1 MCGWFQWL
9 PGYLSGWYVINWS
22 LLLAV
27 LWLRS
32 LTAQSSDSHCLLHTA
47 AGSKIRV
54 GLEEKLGTECFS
66 VYYFFIK
73 RFRVWNVYLLLRSAG
88 CWFPLGQV
96 PQVSGALMACRTV
109 PQEAWSG
116 GLWTTREYLVLPSH
130 SMALPACF
138 FFLEVW
144 STCCLMSLLKCQFG
158 TFWLTD
164 THAST
169 TTVKVLNTFPPA
181 SFLLPS
187 ISLSWVLPV
196 TTAVLP
202 GPQVSGNR
210 IISVCSFSNYCSW

>member
-1 MCGWFQWL
+1 M
-9 PGYLSGWYVINWS
+9 
-22 LLLAV
+22 AV
-27 LWLRS
+27 RPHN
-32 LTAQSSDSHCLLHTA
+32 LTVQSNDSHCFLRTA
-47 AGSKIRV
+47 AGSEYCSVGCGRV
-54 GLEEKLGTECFS
+54 GLEEELGTERS
-66 VYYFFIK
+66 PVYYFFIK
-73 RFRVWNVYLLLRSAG
+73 RFRVWKMYLMLCSAG

-96 PQVSGALMACRTV
+96 PQVSGTLMACRTA
-109 PQEAWSG
+109 PQEAWSV
-116 GLWTTREYLVLPSH
+116 GLWTAREFLVLPSH

-169 TTVKVLNTFPPA
+169 TMVKVLSTILPA

-187 ISLSWVLPV
+187 VSLSWVLQV

-202 GPQVSGNR
+202 VPQVSGNG
-210 IISVCSFSNYCSW
+210 IIKYLFFF

>member
-1 MCGWFQWL
+1 MGCG
-9 PGYLSGWYVINWS
+9 
-22 LLLAV
+22 
-27 LWLRS
+27 
-32 LTAQSSDSHCLLHTA
+32 
-47 AGSKIRV
+47 RV
-54 GLEEKLGTECFS
+54 GLEEELGTECS
-66 VYYFFIK
+66 LVYYFFIK
-73 RFRVWNVYLLLRSAG
+73 RFRVWNVYLMLCSAD

-96 PQVSGALMACRTV
+96 PQVSGALMACRTA

-144 STCCLMSLLKCQFG
+144 LTCCLMSLLKCLFG

-169 TTVKVLNTFPPA
+169 TTVKVQNMIPPA

-187 ISLSWVLPV
+187 LSLSWVLQV
-196 TTAVLP
+196 TTTVLP
-202 GPQVSGNR
+202 VPQVSGNG
-210 IISVCSFSNYCSW
+210 VVKYLFFF